1 MSIFNHFFYIKFRFK
16 LNRLKNES
24 KKGKIKYDL
33 IDIKI

>member
-1 MSIFNHFFYIKFRFK
+1 MKTGYAYKVSNIKK
-16 LNRLKNES
+16 IES